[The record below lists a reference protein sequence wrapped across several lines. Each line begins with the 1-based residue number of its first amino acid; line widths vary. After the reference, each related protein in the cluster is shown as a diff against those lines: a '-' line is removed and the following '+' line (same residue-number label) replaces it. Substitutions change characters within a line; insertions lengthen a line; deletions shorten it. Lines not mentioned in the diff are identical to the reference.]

1 MLGLACAVLI
11 LGTSVGAEEKDWQ
24 GTELLH
30 SIANDVRLNGSPGK
44 IDADVL

>member
-11 LGTSVGAEEKDWQ
+11 IGISVGAEEVWQ

-30 SIANDVRLNGSPGK
+30 SIADDVRLNGSPGQH
-44 IDADVL
+44 DADVL